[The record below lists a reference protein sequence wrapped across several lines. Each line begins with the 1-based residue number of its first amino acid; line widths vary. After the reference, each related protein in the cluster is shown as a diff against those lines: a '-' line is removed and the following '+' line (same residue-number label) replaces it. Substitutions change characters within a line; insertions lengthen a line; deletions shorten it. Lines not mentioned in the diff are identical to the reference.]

1 MKTENSVSH
10 KNSVTIAFR
19 VSREDYN
26 EIKMLADL
34 SGLVK
39 QDYLLNRALNKEI
52 TVYPNIRIKKYLE
65 QYLSEILKEIKN
77 IETVDNYSDIFKR
90 LELLLDIT
98 ERL

>member
-1 MKTENSVSH
+1 LKTENSVSH